1 MTEPSVADLIT
12 VEQAI
17 QILDSAPLQPR
28 TTVMPLNQALG
39 LRLAEEIKSD
49 RDYPPFDK
57 SLLDGYAVRSTDTT
71 TTPVQLTVI
80 ETIFAGSG
88 CTKTLGPGE
97 AAAIMTGAPLPAGA
111 DAVVPIE
118 QTTRTSDQVTL
129 SKPAKPGHGIARRAS
144 DVPTGQI
151 VLHKGVQMEAAQIAV
166 AASVGADNVS
176 VFTAPKISVLCTGDE
191 LTQPGKPPGPSQ
203 IRNSNGPMLL
213 ALLQRLGCAVTD
225 LGTVGDDP
233 EKITAAIRRG
243 LTADALFISGGM
255 SVGQHDH
262 VPRLLRE
269 MGLDLKITKLR
280 MKPGKPFVFATH
292 KNGFV
297 FGLPGNPVS
306 AFVCTL
312 RLASRILAR
321 LAGTSPQPLNES
333 AALTENLPANGP
345 REFYQP
351 AVHTG
356 PTVRPLN
363 WKGSADIYTLALAN
377 ALIVRPAD
385 APSANAG
392 TTVSLIEIP
401 S

>member
-17 QILDSAPLQPR
+17 QILDSAPIHPR
-28 TTVMPLNQALG
+28 TAVVPLNQAMG
-39 LRLAEEIKSD
+39 LRLAKEILSD

-57 SLLDGYAVRSTDTT
+57 SLLDGYAVRSADTT
-71 TTPVQLTVI
+71 TAPLQLKVI

-88 CTKTLGPGE
+88 CTKNLGPGE
-97 AAAIMTGAPLPAGA
+97 AAAIMTGAPLPIGA

-118 QTTRTSDQVTL
+118 QTSRTADRVTL
-129 SKPAKPGHGIARRAS
+129 SKSAKAGHGIARRGS
-144 DVPTGQI
+144 DVPAGKI
-151 VLHKGVQMEAAQIAV
+151 VLHSGVRMEAAQIAV
-166 AASVGADNVS
+166 AASVGAIELS
-176 VFTAPKISVLCTGDE
+176 VHAAPRIAVLSTGDE
-191 LTQPGKPPGPSQ
+191 LAPIGQMPGPSQ

-243 LTADALFISGGM
+243 LDADALFISGGM

-269 MGLDLKITKLR
+269 IGMDLKITKLR

-312 RLASRILAR
+312 RLAARILAR

-351 AVHTG
+351 AVRLG
-356 PTVRPLN
+356 STVRPLN

-385 APSANAG
+385 APPASAG
-392 TTVSLIEIP
+392 TIVSLIEIP